1 VTVHLYRAPFRSAL
15 RYRVELGDGRGI
27 TIRNPRR
34 RPIRT
39 VCCRK
44 RRIAA
49 NLNVQVYYDGCY
61 FSCKPG
67 TGCRTS

>member
-1 VTVHLYRAPFRSAL
+1 MMVHIYRSVHQSAT
-15 RYRVELGDGRGI
+15 RFRVELDGRRI
-27 TIRNPRR
+27 TIRNPGR

-61 FSCKPG
+61 FSCRPG
-67 TGCRTS
+67 TGCR

>member
-1 VTVHLYRAPFRSAL
+1 MPVHLYRAAPRSAL
-15 RYRVELGDGRGI
+15 RFRVELDHGRGI
-27 TIRNPRR
+27 TIRNARR
-34 RPIRT
+34 RPLPTI
-39 VCCRK
+39 CCRK

-67 TGCRTS
+67 TGCQR

>member
-1 VTVHLYRAPFRSAL
+1 MTVHLYRATHQRATH
-15 RYRVELGDGRGI
+15 YRVELGKRGVWLN
-27 TIRNPRR
+27 NPAR
-34 RPIRT
+34 RPLAT

-61 FSCKPG
+61 FSCRPG
-67 TGCRTS
+67 TGCRS